1 MRYRYFMISLLLV
14 FWVGCQSTSDTPKW
28 QSAPAAVLT
37 TSLIEQAAIT
47 PGEAQGLL
55 AASPEQVRLIDIR
68 KPDAFQEGHPAGA
81 INIPAAQLLEPNY
94 WQLVRNPEVTLIL
107 FGDTNQSA
115 LIPWAILSQAGC
127 KNVRLWQERPLELT
141 TADYKQAFIT
151 AQQQDLKA
159 LEAVAPPPP
168 PKKIIQPK
176 KKVVVEE
183 EEGC

>member
-1 MRYRYFMISLLLV
+1 MRYRYFSISLLLL
-14 FWVGCQSTSDTPKW
+14 FWAGCQSTSDTPEW
-28 QSAPAAVLT
+28 QAEPAAVFT

-47 PGEAQGLL
+47 PGEAQRLL
-55 AASPEQVRLIDIR
+55 AESPEQVRLIDIR
-68 KPDAFQEGHPAGA
+68 KPDAFQKGHPAGA

-94 WQLVRNPEVTLIL
+94 WQLVHNPEVTLIL
-107 FGDTNQSA
+107 FGDPDQSA
-115 LIPWAILSQAGC
+115 LIPWAVLTQAGC
-127 KNVRLWQERPLELT
+127 KNVHLWQERPLEIA
-141 TADYKQAFIT
+141 TADYSQAFKT

-176 KKVVVEE
+176 KKVVAEE